1 MTTVFTVARE
11 NPRSCDLR
19 GFSIPLWRGGLCPRL
34 ATAYTVFRKYILTL
48 TPMFLYHIGVF
59 KKRGEIMD
67 ESKLTPEELE
77 EMEKQFWEIVR
88 KYRPEIFE
96 ENESDTD

>member
-1 MTTVFTVARE
+1 MSIQVDTQKSPELRPPGIFYSVVAGWLM
-11 NPRSCDLR
+11 PQA
-19 GFSIPLWRGGLCPRL
+19 GYRL
-34 ATAYTVFRKYILTL
+34 SVFRKYILTL

>member
-1 MTTVFTVARE
+1 
-11 NPRSCDLR
+11 
-19 GFSIPLWRGGLCPRL
+19 
-34 ATAYTVFRKYILTL
+34 
-48 TPMFLYHIGVF
+48 MFLYHIGVF

-96 ENESDTD
+96 ENESDID

>member
-1 MTTVFTVARE
+1 MQWWKKQESPCF
-11 NPRSCDLR
+11 SC
-19 GFSIPLWRGGLCPRL
+19 GECQ
-34 ATAYTVFRKYILTL
+34 TVFRKYILTL

-96 ENESDTD
+96 ENESDTDYSNPINYCT

>member
-1 MTTVFTVARE
+1 MSIQVDTQKSPELR
-11 NPRSCDLR
+11 LR

-96 ENESDTD
+96 ENESDTE

>member
-1 MTTVFTVARE
+1 MYPSGTQSESPRVAT
-11 NPRSCDLR
+11 S
-19 GFSIPLWRGGLCPRL
+19 GAFFRL
-34 ATAYTVFRKYILTL
+34 VVTVFRKYILTL
-48 TPMFLYHIGVF
+48 TPMFLYHIGVL

>member
-1 MTTVFTVARE
+1 MTPSVPFAERWK
-11 NPRSCDLR
+11 
-19 GFSIPLWRGGLCPRL
+19 I
-34 ATAYTVFRKYILTL
+34 
-48 TPMFLYHIGVF
+48 
-59 KKRGEIMD
+59 IMD

-96 ENESDTD
+96 ENESDTE

>member
-1 MTTVFTVARE
+1 MYPSGTQSESPRVAT
-11 NPRSCDLR
+11 S
-19 GFSIPLWRGGLCPRL
+19 GAFFRL
-34 ATAYTVFRKYILTL
+34 VVTVFRKYILTL
-48 TPMFLYHIGVF
+48 TPIFLYHIGVF
-59 KKRGEIMD
+59 KRGEIMD

-77 EMEKQFWEIVR
+77 EMEKQFWENVR

>member
-1 MTTVFTVARE
+1 MDTQKSPEVAT
-11 NPRSCDLR
+11 PGIFYSVVAGWLMPQA
-19 GFSIPLWRGGLCPRL
+19 GYRL
-34 ATAYTVFRKYILTL
+34 SVFRKYILTL

-59 KKRGEIMD
+59 KKRGAIMD

>member
-1 MTTVFTVARE
+1 MAIAKKEVVSKWYTKRKPQSR
-11 NPRSCDLR
+11 NLW
-19 GFSIPLWRGGLCPRL
+19 GFL
-34 ATAYTVFRKYILTL
+34 RKYILTL

-96 ENESDTD
+96 ENESDTE

>member
-1 MTTVFTVARE
+1 MSIQVDTQKSPELRPPGIFHSVVAGWLM
-11 NPRSCDLR
+11 PQA
-19 GFSIPLWRGGLCPRL
+19 GYRL
-34 ATAYTVFRKYILTL
+34 SVFRKYILTL

-96 ENESDTD
+96 ENESDTE

>member
-1 MTTVFTVARE
+1 MAIAKKEFVSKWYTKRKPQSR
-11 NPRSCDLR
+11 NLW
-19 GFSIPLWRGGLCPRL
+19 GFLYASV
-34 ATAYTVFRKYILTL
+34 TVFRKYILTL

-96 ENESDTD
+96 ENESDTE

>member
-1 MTTVFTVARE
+1 
-11 NPRSCDLR
+11 
-19 GFSIPLWRGGLCPRL
+19 
-34 ATAYTVFRKYILTL
+34 
-48 TPMFLYHIGVF
+48 
-59 KKRGEIMD
+59 MD

-96 ENESDTD
+96 ENESDTEQLAKQKVIIFCYTLN